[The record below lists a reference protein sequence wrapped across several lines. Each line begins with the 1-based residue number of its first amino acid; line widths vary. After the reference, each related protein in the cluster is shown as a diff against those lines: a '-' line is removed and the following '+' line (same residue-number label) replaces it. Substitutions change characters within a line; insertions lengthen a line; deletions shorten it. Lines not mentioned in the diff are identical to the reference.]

1 MPLSSVLFR
10 LSSGAFALL
19 AALHAP
25 AAPAADYWQ
34 DEVQRAAQVHGA
46 APQAYRPLTLDWAGL
61 QATLATHPG
70 GVGATLSLPLP
81 GGGQRDFVLADSGVM
96 PAELQ
101 ARFPQIRSYLGT
113 DAGGVSARIDVS
125 MLGLRAE
132 VHDRDGIWLV
142 RPERAGM
149 DPHYLSFR
157 RADAGTQP
165 SFHCR
170 THGDVAPTADPLAA
184 AGGAVVATVTGSV
197 RRSYRAAFAANHQWV
212 QAVAGAMQPP
222 QPPSVAVGLAAVVNV
237 VNRINQVYAQ
247 DFAIRMSLIANN
259 DAIIYPS
266 ADGDPYSNDDSAID
280 QNGPNL
286 AAVIGTANY
295 DIGHVFTTGSGGLA
309 GLGVVCSNW
318 KADGTTGLPNGATL
332 QTDVF
337 YIDYVAH
344 EVGHQFG
351 GDHTYNSCDGDNAG
365 ASGFEPG
372 SGSTIQAYAGICG
385 PASDLQP
392 NSDPYFHARSL
403 LEMGLYSSSGQ
414 GGSCSQDTPRTPPL
428 PSVDAGTAATIPA
441 RTPYVLTAQAT
452 SAAAGA
458 NLTYTWE
465 QYNIGP
471 ANTNLAVDPGTG
483 PIQRSWLP
491 TPSPRRYL
499 PRLVDLFAGTQ
510 AQGEILPTT
519 NRALN
524 YRLTVRDNLADGGGT
539 VSADRTLTVV
549 NSAGPFVLTAPAAPV
564 TWTFGV
570 TPAQTVQWDVAAT
583 DQPPVSCATV
593 DLDLVAA
600 SADGRELLRLALLQA
615 GAPNNGS
622 ATVDV
627 PNVSNAAARVRVACA
642 NNIFFNISPAV
653 SLVGPDGLFSNGFEV
668 ATP

>member
-1 MPLSSVLFR
+1 MSFSSTR
-10 LSSGAFALL
+10 SRLL
-19 AALHAP
+19 AGVFIVLAATHAP
-25 AAPAADYWQ
+25 MLLAADYWQ

-46 APQAYRPLTLDWAGL
+46 APQAYRPLVLDWDGL
-61 QATLATHPG
+61 RAALATHPG
-70 GVGATLSLPLP
+70 GVGATVSLPLP

-96 PAELQ
+96 PVELQ
-101 ARFPQIRSYLGT
+101 ARYPGIRSWLGT
-113 DAGGVSARIDVS
+113 DAGGIRARIDVS
-125 MLGLRAE
+125 MLGLHAE

-142 RPERAGM
+142 RPERSGM

-157 RADAGTQP
+157 RADAGRQP
-165 SFHCR
+165 AFHCR
-170 THGDVAPTADPLAA
+170 THGDIATSADPLAA
-184 AGGAVVATVTGSV
+184 AGGAQLATVTGSV
-197 RRSYRAAFAANHQWV
+197 RRTYRAAFAANHQWV

-222 QPPSVAVGLAAVVNV
+222 QPPSVELGLAAVVNV

-247 DFAIRMSLIANN
+247 DFAIRMSLVANN
-259 DAIIYPS
+259 DAIIYP
-266 ADGDPYSNDDSAID
+266 AAAGDPYSNDDSAID

-286 AAVIGTANY
+286 AAVIGHANY

-403 LEMGLYSSSGQ
+403 FEMGLYSSSGE
-414 GGSCSQDTPRTPPL
+414 GGSCSQDTPRTQPL
-428 PSVDAGTAATIPA
+428 PSVDAGATTTIPA
-441 RTPYVLTAQAT
+441 RTPYVLTAQAG
-452 SAAAGA
+452 SAAPGA
-458 NLTYTWE
+458 ALTYTWE
-465 QYNIGP
+465 QYDVGP
-471 ANTNLAVDPGTG
+471 ANNNLAVDPGTG

-499 PRLVDLFAGTQ
+499 PRLANLLAGTQ

-519 NRALN
+519 NRVLN

-539 VSADRTLTVV
+539 VSADRALSVV
-549 NSAGPFVLTAPAAPV
+549 DSVGPFVLTAPTAPV

-570 TPAQTVQWDVAAT
+570 TPAQAVQWNVAAT

-593 DLDLVAA
+593 DIDLVTA
-600 SADGRELLRLALLQA
+600 SVDGRELLRLALLQA
-615 GAPNNGS
+615 GAPNSGS
-622 ATVDV
+622 ATVAV

-642 NNIFFNISPAV
+642 NNVFFNISPAV
-653 SLVGPDGLFSNGFEV
+653 TVIGPDVLFSHGFE
-668 ATP
+668 ASAR